1 MSKITV
7 LILSLFFAFGCN
19 SKIQTKPN
27 IVLIMTDD
35 LNDYNEDLKG
45 HPQIISPNIKKLA
58 DSGVSF
64 TNAHSN
70 DPMCGPSRSSMITGV
85 YPHNSSNFWQ
95 KPWFNN
101 DVLNNTKTIMEKFKE
116 NGYHVLGSG
125 KILHHNKK
133 ELWSEF
139 EHEADY
145 GPVAY
150 KGLRKKGKRGVAH
163 PDVEKP
169 FSAIGQIDGS
179 YGPFK
184 NMLLMKNARWA
195 KFDLIPQLLGTYEE
209 NIVNYIINK
218 REINKELFVEIGAGD
233 GYFVVG
239 FSFSEIFKNVYAFEI
254 SDEGRKII
262 KNNAIRNN
270 CIDKIEIFKE
280 ANYTSLLE
288 IERKFSGGIIL
299 IDIEGAEYDLLNE
312 KILSL
317 LRKFH
322 LIIEMHPFLIT
333 NPKEKHNKLMSRVKK
348 YFLVDKSKR
357 ENYNP
362 SKFNE
367 LSKFTEDEQL
377 LALSEGR
384 SEKTEWLLLSPKN

>member
-1 MSKITV
+1 MVKEFFFSLNFLKKYGIKNFVYRVVNYLFKIPDPISLKKKKILDYLISK
-7 LILSLFFAFGCN
+7 S
-19 SKIQTKPN
+19 
-27 IVLIMTDD
+27 
-35 LNDYNEDLKG
+35 DLK
-45 HPQIISPNIKKLA
+45 
-58 DSGVSF
+58 
-64 TNAHSN
+64 
-70 DPMCGPSRSSMITGV
+70 
-85 YPHNSSNFWQ
+85 
-95 KPWFNN
+95 
-101 DVLNNTKTIMEKFKE
+101 VL
-116 NGYHVLGSG
+116 
-125 KILHHNKK
+125 
-133 ELWSEF
+133 
-139 EHEADY
+139 
-145 GPVAY
+145 
-150 KGLRKKGKRGVAH
+150 
-163 PDVEKP
+163 
-169 FSAIGQIDGS
+169 

-239 FSFSEIFKNVYAFEI
+239 FSFSEMFNNIYAFEI

-270 CIDKIEIFKE
+270 CLNKLKIIKE
-280 ANYTSLLE
+280 ANYASLLE

-317 LRKFH
+317 LSQFH
-322 LIIEMHPFLIT
+322 LVVEMHPFLVA
-333 NPKEKHNKLMSRVKK
+333 NSKEKHNQLISKVEK
-348 YFLVDKSKR
+348 YFLVEKSIR

-362 SKFNE
+362 SRFKE

-384 SEKTEWLLLSPKN
+384 SERTEWLLLSPKN

>member
-1 MSKITV
+1 MFKNFFSALNFLKKYGIKNFLYKVVNYLFKIPDP
-7 LILSLFFAFGCN
+7 ISL
-19 SKIQTKPN
+19 
-27 IVLIMTDD
+27 
-35 LNDYNEDLKG
+35 
-45 HPQIISPNIKKLA
+45 KK
-58 DSGVSF
+58 
-64 TNAHSN
+64 
-70 DPMCGPSRSSMITGV
+70 
-85 YPHNSSNFWQ
+85 
-95 KPWFNN
+95 K
-101 DVLNNTKTIMEKFKE
+101 
-116 NGYHVLGSG
+116 
-125 KILHHNKK
+125 KIL
-133 ELWSEF
+133 
-139 EHEADY
+139 DY
-145 GPVAY
+145 LISKSDSKV
-150 KGLRKKGKRGVAH
+150 L
-163 PDVEKP
+163 
-169 FSAIGQIDGS
+169 